1 MNNNIKFIDSIGVT
15 WLYQKWTVK
24 SHGTTVLLLLE
35 FTILEKSN
43 II

>member
-1 MNNNIKFIDSIGVT
+1 MNNNIKSKDSIGVT
-15 WLYQKWTVK
+15 WLYQKRTVK
-24 SHGTTVLLLLE
+24 SNGTTVLLLLE